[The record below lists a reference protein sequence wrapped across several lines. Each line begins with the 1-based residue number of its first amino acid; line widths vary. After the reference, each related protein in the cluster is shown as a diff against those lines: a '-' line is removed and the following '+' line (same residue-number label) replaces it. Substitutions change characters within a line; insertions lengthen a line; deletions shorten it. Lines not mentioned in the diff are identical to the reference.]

1 MKNNQIII
9 AYGLT
14 QEEATAAHRHLIST
28 MGCASENITIITDP
42 AAFFSLRACEVDLVG
57 IKAHA
62 TDQQQWTKLM
72 PICRYMKENNIKFQI
87 IK

>member
-1 MKNNQIII
+1 MKIIQQII

-14 QEEATAAHRHLIST
+14 QEEATATHRHLIST
-28 MGCASENITIITDP
+28 MACAPENITIITDP
-42 AAFFSLRACEVDLVG
+42 AAIFSLRASEVNLVG
-57 IKAHA
+57 VKAHA
-62 TDQQQWTKLM
+62 TDQQQWSKLM